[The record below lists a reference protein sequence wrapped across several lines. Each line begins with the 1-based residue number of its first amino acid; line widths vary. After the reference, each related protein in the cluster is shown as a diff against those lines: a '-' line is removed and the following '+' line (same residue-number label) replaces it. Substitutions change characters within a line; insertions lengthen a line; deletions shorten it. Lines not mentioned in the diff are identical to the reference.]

1 MLKKLKKSQWEED
14 LQQFLDQFQTPPR
27 LRLVGFH
34 PVQLPIVISEAHVK
48 MHSVQDYSVLSL
60 LILRLFDAGISSPD
74 AIQSIC
80 GLSAETVRIYIE
92 KEKFILEHIDPE
104 TDLLTDLGRETLKA
118 NENVQDGKVQSCQ
131 YYDSVLRVHIDPLTA
146 SLIPQYLEREQPD
159 NFEPDPEIGDFL
171 KPRESADVDETFR
184 KELRDRLL
192 GEINSRKE
200 EYVTLDAIQNGDIL
214 NSVTAF
220 RPIRIFY
227 RWGYLAKFEGMRSPM
242 IVLTG
247 KLAVDTVNAESNA
260 AGVKTRFVSMPIAL
274 SVSDCAYLN
283 RNGIFFDRVLQRED
297 SCFEELIEATQGM
310 VLTMPKTAG
319 EDLPTEPDEPE
330 DEDFYNEDPVMAAV
344 DAEHFDAEADD
355 SLEADPD
362 EEEDQEDDEVDC
374 DLFDDD
380 YEDDYTD
387 DEEDDEYDEDEDLFA
402 DDSYCTGLDFTNSA
416 KRTDDEDLFAGDKD
430 V

>member
-1 MLKKLKKSQWEED
+1 MLKKLKKSQWEEH

-27 LRLVGFH
+27 LQLVGFH
-34 PVQLPIVISEAHVK
+34 PVQLPIIISEAHVK

-60 LILRLFDAGISSPD
+60 LILRLFDAGITSPD
-74 AIQSIC
+74 VIQSIC

-118 NENVQDGKVQSCQ
+118 NENAQDGKVQSCQ

-146 SLIPQYLEREQPD
+146 SLIPQYLEWEQPD

-184 KELRDRLL
+184 KELRNRLL

-214 NSVTAF
+214 NSITAF

-260 AGVKTRFVSMPIAL
+260 AGVKTRFVSMPVAL

-310 VLTMPKTAG
+310 VLTMPETAG

-330 DEDFYNEDPVMAAV
+330 DEDFYDEAPVMAAV

-387 DEEDDEYDEDEDLFA
+387 DEEDDEDEDLFA